1 MLLELL
7 RDHRILFFGG
17 KGGVGK
23 TTLAAAAALALA
35 DAGRKVL
42 LVSTDP
48 AHNLGHIWDREIGDH
63 ITEVTPGL
71 SVIEVDPAT
80 QTSQHLAQVGETMRA
95 MMPEHLHGEV
105 RRHLQL
111 AEQSPGT
118 HEAALLEKI
127 AGLVAETGEDFEHL
141 IFDTAPSGH
150 TSRLMELPEIMAA
163 WTDGLLDRRARS
175 EKFSAVVRGLSPTG
189 RDGLIAEDPVDRRN
203 RQLRSVLL
211 RRRERFEQLRSA
223 LSDPATC
230 RFFIVLTPERMPV
243 LETLEFQRQL
253 AGAGV
258 AVGGCVVNR
267 CSPTDQGEFLA
278 TRAELEAGFI
288 AQLRTG
294 LPNTPVVQLPLL
306 AGDITGRAALQEF
319 AQLL

>member
-1 MLLELL
+1 MLLTLL

-23 TTLAAAAALALA
+23 TTLAAATALALA

-48 AHNLGHIWDREIGDH
+48 AHNLGHIWDRRIGDH
-63 ITEVTPGL
+63 ATEVAAGL
-71 SVIEVDPAT
+71 SVIEIDPTT
-80 QTSQHLAQVGETMRA
+80 QTSRHLARVGETMRA

-105 RRHLQL
+105 SRHLRL
-111 AEQSPGT
+111 AERSPGT

-127 AGLVAETGEDFEHL
+127 AGIVAETGADFDHL

-150 TSRLMELPEIMAA
+150 TSRLMELPEVMAA

-189 RDGLIAEDPVDRRN
+189 RDGLVAEDPVDRRN
-203 RQLRSVLL
+203 RRLRSVLL
-211 RRRERFEQLRSA
+211 RRRERFEHLRSA
-223 LSDPATC
+223 LNDPATC

-243 LETLEFQRQL
+243 LETLEFHRHL
-253 AGAGV
+253 TEAGIS
-258 AVGGCVVNR
+258 VGGCVINR
-267 CSPTDQGEFLA
+267 CSPADQGEFLA
-278 TRAELEAGFI
+278 ARAELEAEFI

-294 LPNTPVVQLPLL
+294 LPELPVVQLPLL
-306 AGDITGRAALQEF
+306 ASDVTGRAALQEF
-319 AQLL
+319 AAML